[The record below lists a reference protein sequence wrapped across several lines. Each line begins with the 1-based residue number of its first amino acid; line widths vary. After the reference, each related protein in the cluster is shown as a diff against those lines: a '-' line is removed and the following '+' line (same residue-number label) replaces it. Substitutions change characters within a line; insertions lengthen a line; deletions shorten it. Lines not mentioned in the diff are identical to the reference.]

1 MGKDKKLEI
10 ELNHI
15 IYDYKAILQYL
26 KTCMENK
33 LDYASYMGIMPY
45 FCMYVL
51 EGYKFL
57 AEKDIINRDCIKKS
71 DIKHI
76 EKCRAGGVKLYSE
89 FNQKSFN
96 SINNFNRDEY
106 LKFFK
111 KTFPNSKPQ
120 ILSFIDNY
128 FICCIDNQPIGN
140 YHLYSKKF
148 ISMEIGSYIYDIKQ
162 KVYDFARVL
171 SSFISQILVGIDKR
185 LMNCNIEMRKN
196 QLL

>member
-57 AEKDIINRDCIKKS
+57 AEKDIINKDCIKK
-71 DIKHI
+71 I
-76 EKCRAGGVKLYSE
+76 RY
-89 FNQKSFN
+89 
-96 SINNFNRDEY
+96 
-106 LKFFK
+106 
-111 KTFPNSKPQ
+111 KT
-120 ILSFIDNY
+120 Y
-128 FICCIDNQPIGN
+128 R
-140 YHLYSKKF
+140 
-148 ISMEIGSYIYDIKQ
+148 
-162 KVYDFARVL
+162 KV
-171 SSFISQILVGIDKR
+171 SCWWS
-185 LMNCNIEMRKN
+185 
-196 QLL
+196 